1 MSKGNRKRENNQAE
15 NPKKSGKSWIAKVDA
30 HDGFIFIPV
39 FILLALG
46 VLTLYSSSSVFAG
59 RQYGDAEHFLGKQVT
74 WICLGLACLAFFA
87 RARTEWLYKRALQF
101 WIFTL
106 VLLVLV
112 LIPGIGHLVSGA
124 RRWIVLFGFGMQ
136 PSEFAKLSTV
146 LLLAVI
152 LARRQRKQV
161 QAQSSLLFH
170 VMLMQIPV
178 VLILMEPDLGTAI
191 VLEGIIL
198 MMVFVAGLEVKAI
211 LLAGLAALPV
221 LYHLIVA
228 TPFRLRRI
236 LSFIDPWAY
245 RSTVGYQITEAL
257 ISLGSG
263 GVLGEGLGKGK
274 QKLFF
279 LPEAHTDFIFAI
291 LGEELGF
298 IGAFVVIAA
307 FTVLVLKGLR
317 LAGRQEGAFQAYLA
331 LGLTALIGLPAL
343 LNVCVVTSLLPTK
356 GLSLPFMSYGGSN
369 LLVALIAVGVLLRIA
384 RDERNMFTQESKA

>member
-1 MSKGNRKRENNQAE
+1 MKSNRKKAGS
-15 NPKKSGKSWIAKVDA
+15 KKSSRKNPSSTWQDRFDL
-30 HDGFIFIPV
+30 HDGFILTPV
-39 FILLALG
+39 FLLLG
-46 VLTLYSSSSVFAG
+46 LGILTLYSSSSVFAG
-59 RQYGDAEHFLGKQVT
+59 RQYGDAEHFLTKQIT
-74 WICLGLACLAFFA
+74 WIGLGLLCLVFFA
-87 RARTEWLYKRALQF
+87 RARTQWLYRRALEF
-101 WIFTL
+101 WLVTL

-124 RRWIVLFGFGMQ
+124 RRWIVLFGFGIQ
-136 PSEFAKLSTV
+136 PSEFAKLSSV
-146 LLLAVI
+146 MLLAVI
-152 LARRQRKQV
+152 LARRQRKKSQE
-161 QAQSSLLFH
+161 QTSLLYH

-178 VLILMEPDLGTAI
+178 VLILLEPDLGTAI

-198 MMVFVAGLEVKAI
+198 MMVFVAGLEVRVI

-236 LSFIDPWAY
+236 LGFIDPWAY

-263 GVLGEGLGKGK
+263 GVIGEGLGKGK

-298 IGAFVVIAA
+298 VGTFVVISA
-307 FTVLVLKGLR
+307 FLILILKGLR
-317 LAGRQEGAFQAYLA
+317 LAMAQENAFHTYLA

-343 LNVCVVTSLLPTK
+343 INICVVTSLLPTK

-369 LLVALIAVGVLLRIA
+369 LLAALIAIGVLLRIS
-384 RDERNMFTQESKA
+384 RDGRAELTPEAGS